1 MLVVMGAIVFTLS
14 GTIKYLAKTFAA
26 SVSQARFIRAQHA
39 DSNKNLPE
47 FSPAQQ
53 GMLQNGSKKK
63 RPEVKSK
70 MLNDSLKA
78 ELKSASLVVK
88 GKVVQT
94 DIEDEK
100 IRPMISEHDPGFKKA
115 IIEVAEVL
123 KGKLKSKQL
132 DVYYASSDDVRWYT
146 SPKLVKDQEAIFILK
161 TEQLGRNKQIAYT
174 LLGKNSIHPVEYCNS
189 IKGILK
195 GNE

>member
-1 MLVVMGAIVFTLS
+1 LRKGA
-14 GTIKYLAKTFAA
+14 
-26 SVSQARFIRAQHA
+26 
-39 DSNKNLPE
+39 
-47 FSPAQQ
+47 
-53 GMLQNGSKKK
+53 KKK
-63 RPEVKSK
+63 RTEVKSK
-70 MLNDSLKA
+70 MTNDSLKA

-100 IRPMISEHDPGFKKA
+100 IRPMISEHDPGYKKA
-115 IIEVAEVL
+115 VIEATEVL
-123 KGKLKSKQL
+123 KGKLKSKQVE
-132 DVYYASSDDVRWYT
+132 VYYASSDDVRWYT
-146 SPKLVKDQEAIFILK
+146 SPKLAKDQEAIFILK
-161 TEQLGRNKQIAYT
+161 TEQLGRNKQTAYT